1 MKRSQSILDRLF
13 LRRDYIESRPLF
25 SWGLL
30 AICLAIA
37 LLINAW
43 AWLGVIL
50 AALWQWRIWQRYY
63 SRPWRRIHFTAM
75 LLGQVAMAKEEQRA
89 NLHQQPFN
97 YNRVYRELIQS
108 LATQAGIVSKQE
120 PQELIDKQLAWLE
133 SEQKSQYLV
142 LDYLLRT
149 QGIQHVDALEQIL
162 QMYAKHQF
170 SHNYFKLRA
179 IIAGLIEERYT
190 LNDKAEY
197 WFEVLNNNA
206 P

>member
-1 MKRSQSILDRLF
+1 MKRSQSVLDRFF
-13 LRRDYIESRPLF
+13 LRRDYLESRPLF
-25 SWGLL
+25 SWGIL
-30 AICLAIA
+30 ATCLALA
-37 LLINAW
+37 LLINPW
-43 AWLGVIL
+43 AWLGVIF
-50 AALWQWRIWQRYY
+50 ASLWQWRIWQRYY
-63 SRPWRRIHFTAM
+63 SRPWRRVHFPAM
-75 LLGQVAMAKEEQRA
+75 LQGQVAMAKEEQRA

-97 YNRVYRELIQS
+97 YNRVYRKLIQS
-108 LATQAGIVSKQE
+108 LASQEGIVSKQD
-120 PQELIDKQLAWLE
+120 PKELIDKQLAWLE
-133 SEQKSQYLV
+133 SEQKSQYLM

-179 IIAGLIEERYT
+179 IIAGLIEECYG
-190 LNDKAEY
+190 LDDKTEY